1 MPKANWRSRNFFPIT
16 TICLV
21 VVNLLAFLLEYK
33 QGGVENLAT
42 LEFLGAL
49 NSHVFSRG
57 QWWRA
62 IAANFLHYGPSHLAL
77 NLFALSILGL
87 ITEKYYGALRFLGLF
102 LGSGI
107 TSMALMGVWFNYT
120 QQHHQLLVGSSAAIL
135 GLVGGLMVIYIQQ
148 WLDYPSIYYRNRLLG
163 FTGIIILQFFLDSQI
178 PQVSLLSHLLGLGTG
193 ILLGWILRSL

>member
-1 MPKANWRSRNFFPIT
+1 MPRANLRSQTFFPII

-21 VVNLLAFLLEYK
+21 AVNLLVFLLEYE

-49 NSHVFSRG
+49 NSNVFSQG

-62 IAANFLHYGPSHLAL
+62 IAANFLHYGPTHLAL
-77 NLFALSILGL
+77 NLFALGVLGL

-107 TSMALMGVWFNYT
+107 TSMALMGIWFNYT

-148 WLDYPSIYYRNRLLG
+148 WLDYPSAYYRNRLLG
-163 FTGIIILQFFLDSQI
+163 LTGMVILQFFLDSQI
-178 PQVSLLSHLLGLGTG
+178 PQVSLLSHLLGLGMG
-193 ILLGWILRSL
+193 ILLGWTLRLL